1 MRFFM
6 LLAALVVVLMNGA
19 ADAAKG
25 KYSIIGVGTESCGT
39 WTAARRDRRARLNEQ
54 WILGFL
60 SGIGWGGEFFH
71 VHPLNGMDAEG
82 VWAWMDNYCQVHP
95 LDGIDKAGLIFG
107 GKSARGPLIEESIF
121 IGVGTGSCGTWTAAR
136 RDRRALLYEQWIL
149 GFLSGEG
156 AASAVL
162 ADGRDNPLNGM
173 DAEGV
178 WAWIDTYCQVHPL
191 DQISRGGQ
199 KLGQKLG

>member
-1 MRFFM
+1 M

-19 ADAAKG
+19 ADAAEG
-25 KYSIIGVGTESCGT
+25 KYSI
-39 WTAARRDRRARLNEQ
+39 
-54 WILGFL
+54 
-60 SGIGWGGEFFH
+60 
-71 VHPLNGMDAEG
+71 
-82 VWAWMDNYCQVHP
+82 
-95 LDGIDKAGLIFG
+95 
-107 GKSARGPLIEESIF
+107 

-162 ADGRDNPLNGM
+162 ADGSDNPLNGM

-191 DQISRGGQ
+191 DQILRGGQ
-199 KLGQKLG
+199 KLGLERDQSSLPSVK